1 MKEDTSK
8 SKWVYIIGIIPVIWL
23 ALLVAPY
30 LYGGGLSSILKGMT
44 KALKEPF
51 DIELCANSLKT
62 VVIFLAMYGIGIIV
76 YLSSKKNYRRREEHG
91 SAKCGVARVINKK
104 YKQLPDNHNKLLT
117 QYVRIGLNGKKHRR
131 NLNVIVC

>member
-51 DIELCANSLKT
+51 DIELCANSLNHLKRT
-62 VVIFLAMYGIGIIV
+62 IV
-76 YLSSKKNYRRREEHG
+76 GVKNT
-91 SAKCGVARVINKK
+91 AL
-104 YKQLPDNHNKLLT
+104 Q
-117 QYVRIGLNGKKHRR
+117 NGA
-131 NLNVIVC
+131 LQE

>member
-23 ALLVAPY
+23 ALLFAPY
-30 LYGGGLSSILKGMT
+30 LYGGGLSSILTGLT
-44 KALKEPF
+44 KALKEPL

-91 SAKCGVARVINKK
+91 SAK
-104 YKQLPDNHNKLLT
+104 
-117 QYVRIGLNGKKHRR
+117 
-131 NLNVIVC
+131 